1 MKDELFKEDI
11 VHADESELRV
21 LKRDGK
27 PTNSVSGMWV
37 FCSGAYS
44 QKQIGL
50 YKYHPTRSS
59 AVVREVIG
67 EYSGYLHTDG
77 YSEYNTAPGGSKLY
91 QAVNYSLNH
100 KTELEGYLADGRI
113 EMTNNRAERAVKP
126 FVIARKNFLFSD
138 TSRGAESSAL
148 CFSMIESAKLNN
160 LNVYVYLI
168 YLFSE
173 LPKLGENPPEE
184 KLTKFLPLSRELPSY
199 CKKV

>member
-1 MKDELFKEDI
+1 MQ
-11 VHADESELRV
+11 
-21 LKRDGK
+21 
-27 PTNSVSGMWV
+27 TVS
-37 FCSGAYS
+37 
-44 QKQIGL
+44 
-50 YKYHPTRSS
+50 
-59 AVVREVIG
+59 
-67 EYSGYLHTDG
+67 
-77 YSEYNTAPGGSKLY
+77 APGGSKLY

-138 TSRGAESSAL
+138 TSRGAEASAL

-160 LNVYVYLI
+160 LNVYGYLI

-173 LPKLGENPPEE
+173 LPKLGENPIKEQ
-184 KLTKFLPLSRELPSY
+184 LTKFLPWSKELPSY